1 MPSDIY
7 QTLSARYI
15 PEKPLK
21 TYSIIAT
28 EEKGI
33 HYRANITPPR
43 GAAIFQVDGCIIT
56 DGMTLSP
63 PLSERRMRCTNSTAR
78 SLMR

>member
-7 QTLSARYI
+7 QMLSARYI

-33 HYRANITPPR
+33 H
-43 GAAIFQVDGCIIT
+43 
-56 DGMTLSP
+56 
-63 PLSERRMRCTNSTAR
+63 
-78 SLMR
+78 